1 MYEKPLPVID
11 SDSRPFWD
19 GCKAGKLLL
28 QYSKS
33 ADKYFFYP
41 RPFVPGTGERDVE
54 WVEASGEGTIYSYT
68 VAERAGPAFQDNAP
82 FVVAVI
88 QLKEGPRML
97 SNVRTD
103 SPYDIKIGDKVK
115 VYFDKATDD
124 VTLPK
129 FDLA

>member
-68 VAERAGPAFQDNAP
+68 VAERAGPAFQDDAP

-97 SNVRTD
+97 SNVRTA